1 MQEPNDIRTSNF
13 TNGLTERAVMS
24 FKRCQA
30 IRELTWSFTYDA
42 IQPSCAWIWIWV
54 LLLLFSLHTFI
65 WLKVTSVRCDRYIRG
80 GNVCCSSDNT
90 SRYISEQAKLL
101 CVCKTTQSEGKMP
114 NTLTASGLGQALGLL
129 LLFDVLLPA
138 NMSYNNAL
146 NEHFGTSTSRCGRV
160 FCFCLVFFVFF
171 LF

>member
-1 MQEPNDIRTSNF
+1 M
-13 TNGLTERAVMS
+13 
-24 FKRCQA
+24 
-30 IRELTWSFTYDA
+30 
-42 IQPSCAWIWIWV
+42 
-54 LLLLFSLHTFI
+54 
-65 WLKVTSVRCDRYIRG
+65 
-80 GNVCCSSDNT
+80 CCSSDNT

-160 FCFCLVFFVFF
+160 FCFCLVFLGFF
-171 LF
+171 CFKFKVT